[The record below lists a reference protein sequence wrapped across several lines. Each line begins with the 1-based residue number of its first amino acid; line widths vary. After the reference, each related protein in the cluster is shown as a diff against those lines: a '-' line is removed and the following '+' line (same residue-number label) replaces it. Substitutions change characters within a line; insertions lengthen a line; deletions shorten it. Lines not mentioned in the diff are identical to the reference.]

1 MSPDHADRVHASDDP
16 LLASLGLT
24 LLFFA
29 LCLWRIEI
37 PGTHY
42 FDEIHYLPA
51 ARELLAGTAYRNPE
65 HPPLGRADIQR
76 GVLERQ
82 QLLKGRPHLGPVQR
96 GMHHWKRPRRLRA
109 MTP

>member
-51 ARELLAGTAYRNPE
+51 ARELLAKVHETQFAE
-65 HPPLGRADIQR
+65 LKADILQK
-76 GVLERQ
+76 LDPPPA
-82 QLLKGRPHLGPVQR
+82 KP
-96 GMHHWKRPRRLRA
+96 
-109 MTP
+109 

>member
-65 HPPLGRADIQR
+65 HPP
-76 GVLERQ
+76 
-82 QLLKGRPHLGPVQR
+82 P
-96 GMHHWKRPRRLRA
+96 
-109 MTP
+109 